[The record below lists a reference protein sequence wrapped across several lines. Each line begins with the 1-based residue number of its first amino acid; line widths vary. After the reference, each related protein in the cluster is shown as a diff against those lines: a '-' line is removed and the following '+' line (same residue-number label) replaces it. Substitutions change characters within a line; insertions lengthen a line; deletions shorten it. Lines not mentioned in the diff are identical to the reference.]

1 MSDSM
6 SFLGYIPSV
15 LYILGEIIL
24 LVASF
29 MLISKQKSI
38 ATILMVVT
46 CFAAILF
53 SLIGLFAFSFASG
66 VGYDISYNLSIGI
79 SALGALSNILFAMAL
94 GMFAMKYVSK
104 SK

>member
-29 MLISKQKSI
+29 ILVSRQKSI
-38 ATILMVVT
+38 ATILMLVT
-46 CFAAILF
+46 SFAAIIF
-53 SLIGLFAFSFASG
+53 SIIGLFAYSFGSIG
-66 VGYDISYNLSIGI
+66 INMSYNLSIGI
-79 SALGALSNILFAMAL
+79 SILGALCNILFAVGL
-94 GMFAMKYVSK
+94 GMFAMNYLSK